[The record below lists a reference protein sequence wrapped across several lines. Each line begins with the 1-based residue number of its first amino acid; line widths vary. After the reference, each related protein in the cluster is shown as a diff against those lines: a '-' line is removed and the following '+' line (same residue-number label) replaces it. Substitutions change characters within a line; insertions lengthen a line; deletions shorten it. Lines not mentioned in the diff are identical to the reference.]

1 MEIEDASVADYV
13 ISRVLRCR
21 WSEDDMFRRSKEYSL
36 EELLEHPV
44 LGVQMTSEG
53 IERRCLDLMFDAT
66 SGQHRFAEGE
76 FGERSAGPFAP

>member
-1 MEIEDASVADYV
+1 
-13 ISRVLRCR
+13 
-21 WSEDDMFRRSKEYSL
+21 MFRGSKEYSL

-66 SGQHRFAEGE
+66 SGQLFFAEAVYRERFAGS
-76 FGERSAGPFAP
+76 FLP